1 MYVCKHIYTHTQS
14 SHICNIDMSR
24 VHYARSRECRCKSPR
39 ASSTIVRARADLY
52 FESVRILSFV
62 FHHRV
67 VCTRA
72 FMCVRWCDRDLTSR
86 EARRKVMKRDSLRRL
101 EIERCSRSRRSR
113 MRFFA
118 RARSRGLSR
127 SQPVFVIIMLEK
139 CMNICF
145 INASSYFIS
154 FYDKKKRKEKWN
166 RTSRDSLIPC
176 NIYIYTYIYYIYLVY
191 YSILRPLLLTILAS
205 LPASLVFNLLSFG
218 IYSTRCLYRNYFLFN
233 PFSLNFLLLLFPLGV
248 TSRCSRTLRSMR
260 RHADRN
266 FPLIR
271 YTYVNFDVFFFTP
284 LGYSQTEC
292 PFTRSHALGEIL
304 AVVASLIVCESLR
317 N

>member
-1 MYVCKHIYTHTQS
+1 MQKSARIFNNCTCARGSILWVCPNS
-14 SHICNIDMSR
+14 
-24 VHYARSRECRCKSPR
+24 
-39 ASSTIVRARADLY
+39 
-52 FESVRILSFV
+52 FVRI
-62 FHHRV
+62 HHRV

-154 FYDKKKRKEKWN
+154 FYDKKKKEKWN

-218 IYSTRCLYRNYFLFN
+218 IYSTQCLYRNYFLFN

-271 YTYVNFDVFFFTP
+271 YTYVNFDVFFFSP
-284 LGYSQTEC
+284 RILLNRVSLHSVAC
-292 PFTRSHALGEIL
+292 PWRNSCRRCIIDRLRIVAELIFLRSATFLHSPRARELRQ
-304 AVVASLIVCESLR
+304 ARESS
-317 N
+317 